1 MARTYRVLNA
11 DNIFYIDSSPY
22 KYNEEKSRFHSL
34 AKFGSKVQAV
44 IGSRSSKPIFVLYDN
59 GKLYFSPDYTAY
71 ETEAQLVQK
80 DVLGLYASDDN
91 TSAGIYVSNK
101 YKQKLFI
108 FKKDH
113 IIQLDLFDLEF
124 DNPSNLDEDK
134 TTFQY
139 AAHGLDMLEN
149 NIKESIPFPLN
160 HTLIKTGDGKLYMLA
175 AAVSGGSYKLQPKL
189 FSIPGK
195 KWITYNKFNDS
206 SIVSVVTDEGCF
218 LFMNDPDLSKVCGD
232 KLKPISGSPGLY
244 ELLLPEKV
252 SPEDITRIEKDVK
265 FTLFLLTRTGEVY
278 SIGKNDYYNLR
289 GVESANPTEWN
300 QIEYSKPIKQIELSS
315 GVRLFALSESG
326 DLYSHGRSFGKF
338 QLQKAITTSPTK
350 IISDQDID
358 SIQVV
363 TDTSKNDMVHVFT
376 KDGGCYCLVN
386 EGSSFHRRY
395 DAYKGILFPVVNSI
409 PSVKMTKK
417 MVRILAEVGC

>member
-44 IGSRSSKPIFVLYDN
+44 IGSRSSKPIFVLYDS

-91 TSAGIYVSNK
+91 PSVGIYVSNK
-101 YKQKLFI
+101 YKQKLFV
-108 FKKDH
+108 FKKDR
-113 IIQLDLFDLEF
+113 IVQLDLFGLEF

-139 AAHGLDMLEN
+139 AAHRLDVLED

-160 HTLIKTGDGKLYMLA
+160 HTLIKTGDGKLYVLA

-195 KWITYNKFNDS
+195 RWITYNKFNNS
-206 SIVSVVTDEGCF
+206 SISVVTDEGCF
-218 LFMNDPDLSKVCGD
+218 LFMNDPGLSKVCGD
-232 KLKPISGSPGLY
+232 KLRPISGSPGLY

-252 SPEDITRIEKDVK
+252 SPEDITRIEKDVR

-289 GVESANPTEWN
+289 GVESANPDEWN
-300 QIEYSKPIKQIELSS
+300 QIEYSEPIKRIELSS

-326 DLYSHGRSFGKF
+326 DLYSHGRSFGEF
-338 QLQKAITTSPTK
+338 QSQKAITTSPTK

-363 TDTSKNDMVHVFT
+363 RDLSGNDMVHVFT
-376 KDGGCYCLVN
+376 KGGGCYCLVN
-386 EGSSFHRRY
+386 EGSSFHRKY
-395 DAYKGILFPVVNSI
+395 DAYKGILFSVVNSV
-409 PSVKMTKK
+409 PSIKMTKK